1 MNNPVLATESFS
13 HNRKHYFFDFMQA
26 VNGSYYIKISRSD
39 ELGDNSYQK
48 KGIVI
53 FQENFEFAI
62 EALSSLF
69 RTAAFQQAANDPK
82 HKSSPY
88 ERTTGIKSWDPEC
101 RPREKMMEQGRE
113 AMADAELLAML
124 IGSGSPRETAVDLA
138 GRILSSVEHDL
149 KRLSEL
155 TVEQLCLFR
164 GMGHAKSLAIIS
176 SMELASRLLER
187 QHKKIWLKA
196 VNDH

>member
-1 MNNPVLATESFS
+1 
-13 HNRKHYFFDFMQA
+13 MQA
-26 VNGSYYIKISRSD
+26 VNGAYYIKISRSD
-39 ELGDNSYQK
+39 EVGDGTYEK
-48 KGIVI
+48 KGVVI

-69 RTAAFQQAANDPK
+69 RTAAFQQAVPDNK
-82 HKSSPY
+82 RSSPD

-101 RPREKMMEQGRE
+101 RPREKLIEQGRG

-124 IGSGSPRETAVDLA
+124 IGSGSPRETSVDLA

-155 TVEQLCLFR
+155 TVEQLCRFR

-176 SMELASRLLER
+176 SMELASRLL
-187 QHKKIWLKA
+187 
-196 VNDH
+196 